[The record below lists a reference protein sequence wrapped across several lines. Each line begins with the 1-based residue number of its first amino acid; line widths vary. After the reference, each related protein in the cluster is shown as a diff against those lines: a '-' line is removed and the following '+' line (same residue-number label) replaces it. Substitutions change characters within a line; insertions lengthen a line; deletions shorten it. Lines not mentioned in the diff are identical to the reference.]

1 MTVIAERE
9 RILEEVRAVLERE
22 PRINLHKY
30 PVQMDV
36 KEGVLTLEGE
46 VKHVAAKKLSMELAA
61 VVSGVTGII
70 DRLHVAPYSRIYRH
84 RAHQS
89 QSHRYGRGRREDEAR
104 AMARQ
109 DQHAGASRA
118 VVALPSLSK
127 RGRAWPLSVSRP

>member
-46 VKHVAAKKLSMELAA
+46 VKHVAAN
-61 VVSGVTGII
+61 
-70 DRLHVAPYSRIYRH
+70 
-84 RAHQS
+84 QS

-104 AMARQ
+104 AMARHE
-109 DQHAGASRA
+109 QHAGASRA